1 MTDPTPSER
10 AARRRL
16 INLGEGVAVAA
27 LVISALGLW
36 NSWRGDRDAKPAPT
50 AVIERQEA
58 VPLALRGR
66 IDDNGKALLISAVE
80 ASHSL
85 DSLTLTISGKPGIA
99 LGSDGRLSAADIEAA
114 VSPPT
119 KNQRSG
125 TILAKIAA
133 RYVEAGK
140 DRHGGGD
147 YRLSYRWEGG
157 GLFGGRSLRLTGFS
171 RG

>member
-27 LVISALGLW
+27 LIISALGLW
-36 NSWRGDRDAKPAPT
+36 NSWRGDNAKPAPT
-50 AVIERQEA
+50 SVIERKEA

-66 IDDNGKALLISAVE
+66 VDDEGKALLISPVE

-85 DSLTLTISGKPGIA
+85 DSLTLNIAGKPPIA
-99 LGSDGRLSAADIEAA
+99 LGSDGRLSASDLEAA
-114 VSPPT
+114 VPPPT
-119 KNQRSG
+119 KDQRNG
-125 TILAKIAA
+125 TILVKIAA
-133 RYVEAGK
+133 RYVEEGK
-140 DRHGGGD
+140 DRRGGGN
-147 YRLSYRWEGG
+147 YLLSYRWENG
-157 GLFGGRSLRLTGFS
+157 GLFGSRSVRLTGFS